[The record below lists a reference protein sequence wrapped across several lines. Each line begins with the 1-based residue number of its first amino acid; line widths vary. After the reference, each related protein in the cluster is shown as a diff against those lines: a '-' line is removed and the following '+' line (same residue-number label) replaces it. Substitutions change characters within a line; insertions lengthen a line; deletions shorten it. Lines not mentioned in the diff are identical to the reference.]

1 MGSSSLLSLFS
12 PSPYKSPLFSSLPP
26 SSLLFRYVEVA
37 VDYMLNKSITKQY
50 NAFAEGFRILC
61 DGPATRLF
69 NAQVCGQLGV
79 AQQPPR
85 TMPKRGNGG
94 AGSLPV

>member
-1 MGSSSLLSLFS
+1 MILLSAPPLSRAPPPLLS
-12 PSPYKSPLFSSLPP
+12 PSSPHC
-26 SSLLFRYVEVA
+26 RYVEVA

-69 NAQVCGQLGV
+69 NAQVTETVRV
-79 AQQPPR
+79 AH
-85 TMPKRGNGG
+85 K
-94 AGSLPV
+94 

>member
-1 MGSSSLLSLFS
+1 MSTRPPFS
-12 PSPYKSPLFSSLPP
+12 PPC
-26 SSLLFRYVEVA
+26 RYVEVA

-69 NAQVCGQLGV
+69 NAQVCGPPGV
-79 AQQPPR
+79 TRQPP
-85 TMPKRGNGG
+85 
-94 AGSLPV
+94 